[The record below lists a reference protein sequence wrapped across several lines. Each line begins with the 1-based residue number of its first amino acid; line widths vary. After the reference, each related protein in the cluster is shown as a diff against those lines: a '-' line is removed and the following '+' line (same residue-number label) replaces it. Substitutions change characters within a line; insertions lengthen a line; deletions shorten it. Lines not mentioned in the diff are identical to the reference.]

1 MDALGFPDRSQC
13 ICGREASS
21 SQPSTTAVH
30 TLQELQ
36 SAILCGTT
44 GCLQQRR
51 PSQLPH
57 FGSEHNVTWRKAMRS
72 AIKVLHHFAQL
83 CQAQFSCKCSLL
95 RSYTAGT
102 VTRLLAVGMQQRL
115 HFNYSYFCSFC
126 VCVGLYCFPEIPPPA
141 SIPRAMSHPWDPN
154 LTSFLHC
161 IQEYNLLRAAIAA
174 TRGRKR
180 SARKS
185 LGVNACRI
193 ALQCGKQYANQCV

>member
-83 CQAQFSCKCSLL
+83 CQAQFSCKCSG
-95 RSYTAGT
+95 SG
-102 VTRLLAVGMQQRL
+102 
-115 HFNYSYFCSFC
+115 H
-126 VCVGLYCFPEIPPPA
+126 
-141 SIPRAMSHPWDPN
+141 
-154 LTSFLHC
+154 
-161 IQEYNLLRAAIAA
+161 AA
-174 TRGRKR
+174 TLDQACVEIWSFSLPDNWEKFSQSGREDLSGGSASLSKPVRRKTGSCGR
-180 SARKS
+180 SGWTDAAGSRMPRCKKPRD
-185 LGVNACRI
+185 LVV
-193 ALQCGKQYANQCV
+193 LQIQRSS